1 MVTMSRCC
9 RHLGHD
15 LVVLV
20 AASSVRLLFC
30 GLWYTPGI
38 LYVAFRDAFQ
48 QSAAV
53 TSWITSLQYFT
64 SCITGAVGGLVMH
77 RFGSRLVTV
86 TGGII
91 LSGGL
96 LTSMW
101 TTHIA
106 HLFVTY
112 GMLAG
117 FGAGLC
123 YIGCL
128 EAVKE
133 MFTTNVNLVFG
144 VSAFIANLGIMIYP
158 PVLQLLIDIF
168 SWRGMFLI
176 LAGVELNII
185 VIAAVFPGP
194 HIRPQVETPIAQETD
209 ESNRHGDTGSEIN
222 DGKTDSLLHGISPKT
237 EKTVALKDISLQT
250 TFLENHYFL
259 KSRHYYLYVL
269 SGTLYLFGAG
279 IILGHLS
286 AYAMENNITDSYGAA
301 MLYTVNAL
309 SMACGKLLHGVVITK
324 IRMNP
329 IKLHIFVCGIGGL
342 ATFLFLFNVPLPV
355 LYAYMVV
362 FGASNASIGG
372 ALMPSILLEMAGS
385 DSFSF
390 SVGFYTVI
398 TAMGS
403 LIGAPTAG
411 WIYDATSSYT
421 TPFLLAAISM
431 ISSAFVMVTSCQ
443 FKPNQATTT
452 GGV

>member
-1 MVTMSRCC
+1 MTRCYSKAT
-9 RHLGHD
+9 GHD
-15 LVVLV
+15 VVVLV
-20 AASSVRLLFC
+20 AAASVRLLFS

-38 LYVAFRDAFQ
+38 LYVAFRDAFH

-64 SCITGAVGGLVMH
+64 TCITGAVGGFVMP
-77 RFGSRLVTV
+77 RFGSRLVTMA
-86 TGGII
+86 GGII

-106 HLFVTY
+106 HLFITY
-112 GMLAG
+112 GTLAG
-117 FGAGLC
+117 FGAGLA

-133 MFTTNVNLVFG
+133 TFTTNVNLVFG
-144 VSAFIANLGIMIYP
+144 VSAFIANFGIMIYP
-158 PVLQLLIDIF
+158 PVLQFLIDTYT
-168 SWRGMFLI
+168 WRGMFLV

-185 VIAAVFPGP
+185 IVAAVFPGR
-194 HIRPQVETPIAQETD
+194 HRRPQVETSIAQETA
-209 ESNRHGDTGSEIN
+209 ESYSHGDTCSDTN
-222 DGKTDSLLHGISPKT
+222 DGTKDSLLHAGSSGTDQTVSLEDKT
-237 EKTVALKDISLQT
+237 LEP
-250 TFLENHYFL
+250 TFLQNHYFL
-259 KSRHYYLYVL
+259 RNRHYYLYVV
-269 SGTLYLFGAG
+269 SGTLFLLGAG

-286 AYAMENNITDSYGAA
+286 AYALQNNITDSYGAA

-324 IRMNP
+324 NRINP

-342 ATFLFLFNVPLPV
+342 VTLIFLFHIPLPV

-385 DSFSF
+385 HSFSF
-390 SVGFYTVI
+390 SVGVYTVV

-403 LIGAPTAG
+403 LVGAPVAG
-411 WIYDATSSYT
+411 WIYDVTSSYT
-421 TPFLLAAISM
+421 IPFLLAAISM
-431 ISSAFVMVTSCQ
+431 ISSAFIMVTSCHQ
-443 FKPNQATTT
+443 IKPGQANTNHE
-452 GGV
+452 V